1 MTIHTASLRRR
12 SSAVALSGALV
23 ATSFV
28 GVGTGSG
35 TAAAA
40 QQAAAPRLVAELE
53 GTDTGDPDG
62 TGYAVV
68 RLFKAKRK
76 VCATITW
83 SKIATPNAA
92 HIHRRSDGGI
102 VVGLS
107 GSVTGGAKCARK
119 VPKPTIRKIVE
130 HPRRYYVNVHNEDYP
145 AGAIQGVLHR

>member
-1 MTIHTASLRRR
+1 MTIHTVPLRRR
-12 SSAVALSGALV
+12 SSAVALSAALA

-35 TAAAA
+35 TAAA

-107 GSVTGGAKCARK
+107 GSVTGGATCARK